1 MQIVA
6 SAFFTVE
13 DAAGL
18 ILAGLLACR
27 SSSLPCL
34 PIFMTVAGDT
44 ETDIVNADKVFPS
57 P

>member
-1 MQIVA
+1 MQIDA

-13 DAAGL
+13 DNAGL

-27 SSSLPCL
+27 SFFLPCL
-34 PIFMTVAGDT
+34 PIFTTVAGDP
-44 ETDIVNADKVFPS
+44 EIDIVNADKVFPS